1 VSPSSVSTI
10 TIARSCFVLVPKS
23 LVQLRSGGIG
33 ADSKRTRT
41 FEIRIDSSWL
51 RFGA

>member
-1 VSPSSVSTI
+1 
-10 TIARSCFVLVPKS
+10 LVPKS
-23 LVQLRSGGIG
+23 LVQRRSGGIG

-51 RFGA
+51 KLRA